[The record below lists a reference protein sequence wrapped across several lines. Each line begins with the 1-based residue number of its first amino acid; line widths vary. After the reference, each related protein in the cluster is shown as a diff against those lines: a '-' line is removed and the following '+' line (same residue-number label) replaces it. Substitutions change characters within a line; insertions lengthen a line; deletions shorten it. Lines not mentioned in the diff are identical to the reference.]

1 MTDSCLFSP
10 VRLQAA
16 LEMLLL
22 RKPVRLKCHP
32 LANYHYAGR
41 LPGAL
46 CPPLLPESRLSACW
60 LCPLLITDS
69 TRSVLSAACAL
80 KASGA

>member
-1 MTDSCLFSP
+1 MG
-10 VRLQAA
+10 LQAA

-41 LPGAL
+41 SQQPRA
-46 CPPLLPESRLSACW
+46 PLLPASELFVCLVVLHFNNSA
-60 LCPLLITDS
+60 D
-69 TRSVLSAACAL
+69 SVLIITFDLWVSWA
-80 KASGA
+80 